1 MNNFIKQKMQ
11 SIELN
16 EEDIKQSQLDNTDKK
31 SNMKLLKNNYIALD
45 ELKKGDEGFA
55 MLRCANWGYYIKKL
69 YCIIGYKPVKY
80 DNISNKCY
88 TTWEVDVDLGHIKNV
103 SKQHALIVYN
113 FQIKSFEI
121 KNLSKKFAIRVNG
134 VQMNYNEVMPLSHK
148 SVINIGNQ
156 EFFFLLPD

>member
-1 MNNFIKQKMQ
+1 MQ

-16 EEDIKQSQLDNTDKK
+16 EELKKFPLNDNNEKK
-31 SNMKLLKNNYIALD
+31 SNIKSLKTNYISLD

-69 YCIIGYKPVKY
+69 YCIIGYKPIKH
-80 DNISNKCY
+80 DKTSNKCN

-103 SKQHALIVYN
+103 SKQHALIAYN
-113 FQIKSFEI
+113 FQSKSFEI
-121 KNLSKKFAIRVNG
+121 KNLSKKFPIRVNG
-134 VQMNYNEVMPLSHK
+134 VQMNYNDEMPLYHK
-148 SVINIGNQ
+148 SMITIGNQ

>member
-88 TTWEVDVDLGHIKNV
+88 TTWEVDVDLSHIKNV
-103 SKQHALIVYN
+103 SNQHALIVYN
-113 FQIKSFEI
+113 
-121 KNLSKKFAIRVNG
+121 L
-134 VQMNYNEVMPLSHK
+134 
-148 SVINIGNQ
+148 
-156 EFFFLLPD
+156 

>member
-1 MNNFIKQKMQ
+1 MQ
-11 SIELN
+11 NIELN
-16 EEDIKQSQLDNTDKK
+16 EEEKKIPLNEINEKKTSIKSI
-31 SNMKLLKNNYIALD
+31 KNNYIAID
-45 ELKKGDEGFA
+45 DLKKGDEGFA

-69 YCIIGYKPVKY
+69 YCIIGYKPVKH

-113 FQIKSFEI
+113 FVLKSFEI
-121 KNLSKKFAIRVNG
+121 KNLSKKFPIRVNG
-134 VQMNYNEVMPLSHK
+134 VQMNYNEEMPLYHK
-148 SVINIGNQ
+148 SVINIGKQ

>member
-1 MNNFIKQKMQ
+1 MNNFIKTKMQ
-11 SIELN
+11 SSELN
-16 EEDIKQSQLDNTDKK
+16 EDEKKLPQQENTEKK
-31 SNMKLLKNNYIALD
+31 SSMKSQKTNYIALD

-69 YCIIGYKPVKY
+69 YCIIGYKPIKH

-121 KNLSKKFAIRVNG
+121 KNLSKKFSIRVNG
-134 VQMNYNEVMPLSHK
+134 VQMNYNEEMPLSHK